1 MGGRCA
7 AQLRSIC
14 GRDPEF
20 AALHKSSLTRQGPPG
35 NPFVGIGPCRPT
47 PGPAYGSIETCR
59 EWFRSAV
66 ISVTFV
72 FPKLSCSFSR
82 TCRSCAEQAAAAIGG
97 VAPAGGL
104 PLQKKCEG
112 TQQIFIISPVPP
124 PPPRPPRRT
133 PPPRATA

>member
-20 AALHKSSLTRQGPPG
+20 AALHKSSLPRQGPPG

-97 VAPAGGL
+97 VGRAGGHAAEKKFTRKPRSFSYL
-104 PLQKKCEG
+104 PR
-112 TQQIFIISPVPP
+112 PP
-124 PPPRPPRRT
+124 PP
-133 PPPRATA
+133 